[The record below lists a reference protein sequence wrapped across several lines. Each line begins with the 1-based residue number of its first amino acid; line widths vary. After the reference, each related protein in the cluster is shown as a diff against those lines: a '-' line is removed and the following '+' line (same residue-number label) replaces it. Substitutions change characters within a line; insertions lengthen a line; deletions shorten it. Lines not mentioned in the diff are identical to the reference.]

1 MIQEQYQSL
10 KNMYDDLKKNQHL
23 LLTNMDTATN
33 PLHEQDFN
41 EKINQIKLKS
51 SQEMKEAKQELNRQ
65 IQDLSSENKELK

>member
-1 MIQEQYQSL
+1 
-10 KNMYDDLKKNQHL
+10 
-23 LLTNMDTATN
+23 MDTATN